1 MKKQYLISGKT
12 ETPMPDLIISDGVE
26 NYIIDPFV
34 GCVVGLSK
42 FNNNLERINRFI
54 DNLIGLNVIVDL
66 DNCGYTCNAF
76 IPYKRKDFRILKKV

>member
-1 MKKQYLISGKT
+1 MRKTYKIIGKT
-12 ETPMPDLIISDGVE
+12 ETAMPDLIISDGVE

-54 DNLIGLNVIVDL
+54 DSIIGFSVVVDL
-66 DNCGYTCNAF
+66 DNCGFISHAF
-76 IPYKRKDFRILKKV
+76 IPYKRKDFRIIKKS